1 MAIILSSNV
10 LKKHCVSISNSSSD
24 ILSHC
29 GRITVPLCENMHYGG
44 AEIAGTHHILEKR
57 DCRPCNVEDCFE
69 NLPMWRSCQR
79 TRPPCAVEHDALS
92 GWGLCL
98 SLGAFTY
105 RRIISNYSYAYEE
118 QGVNSR
124 QVRGFDGVLCKLWPL
139 LMLWLAASSCQ
150 PHWRESRSRQMWLS
164 SLARRCRSAS

>member
-1 MAIILSSNV
+1 MAIILSSTV

-29 GRITVPLCENMHYGG
+29 GRITVPLCENMHYAG

-92 GWGLCL
+92 GRGLCL

-124 QVRGFDGVLCKLWPL
+124 QVRGFDAANQSISNGHSLQRTPSNPL
-139 LMLWLAASSCQ
+139 ICLGLTPCSSYAY
-150 PHWRESRSRQMWLS
+150 E
-164 SLARRCRSAS
+164 